1 MKKIQ
6 KIAVLGG
13 GSGAHTMAAD
23 LALKGFEVRICEAP
37 EFEAD
42 FRATLEQQ
50 GIKLIDSWGKERFV
64 RVYRATTDF
73 KEAVEGVDYIMLA
86 IPAMGHERFFSAIMP
101 YLEDGQTIVS
111 WPGNYS
117 ALRVSVMLRESKIH
131 KKITLAEG
139 HTLPWG
145 CRLEDAGKVRI
156 FVEAWKLLVAA
167 MPVSETERVL
177 VDLKALY
184 PVAAGENV
192 LATSM
197 NNLNPIVHPVG
208 CVLNAGWIDTLGKD
222 FYFYRHGT
230 TLSVARAIR
239 AVYDEVK
246 RVAEAIGVKM
256 LEYPEETFWS
266 KSTIM
271 SHYFKAPF
279 DKEGVVACISGPSSM
294 EARYVIEDIPYG
306 LVPVGLL
313 AHQLGVA
320 SPIIDGVIEIASIIN
335 QTNYWEKGRSLYAL
349 GIAGLDQNELNQ
361 VLERGFG

>member
-1 MKKIQ
+1 MEKKK

-13 GSGAHTMAAD
+13 GNGAHTMAAD

-42 FRATLEQQ
+42 FRTTIEQQ
-50 GIKLIDSWGKERFV
+50 GIKLINAWGEERFV
-64 RVYRATTDF
+64 KVHRTTMDF
-73 KEAVEGVDYIMLA
+73 REAIEGVDYIMLA
-86 IPAMGHERFFSAIMP
+86 IPAMGHERFFNGIMP

-117 ALRVSVMLRESKIH
+117 ALRFANMLRESGIH
-131 KKITLAEG
+131 KKVTFAEA

-145 CRLEDAGKVRI
+145 CRMEEPGKARI

-167 MPVSETERVL
+167 LPSREMERVL
-177 VDLKALY
+177 GDLKAMY

-208 CVLNAGWIDTLGKD
+208 SLLNAGWIDTLGKD

-230 TLSVARAIR
+230 TFSIARAMR
-239 AVYDEVK
+239 GVYEEVE
-246 RVAEAIGVKM
+246 RIAEAIDVNM
-256 LEYPEETFWS
+256 LEYPEEAFWS

-271 SHYFKAPF
+271 SYYFNAPF
-279 DKEGVVACISGPSSM
+279 DREGVVARISGPSSM
-294 EARYVIEDIPYG
+294 NSRYIIEDVPYG
-306 LVPVGLL
+306 LVPLGFL
-313 AHQLGVA
+313 ARQLGIA
-320 SPIIDGVIEIASIIN
+320 TPIINAVIEIASIIN
-335 QTNYWEKGRSLYAL
+335 QTNYWEKGRSLEEL
-349 GIAGLDQNELNQ
+349 GIAELDRGELKRI
-361 VLERGFG
+361 LEYGFE